1 MDLYLLEKLMQ
12 RLRRRVWRPF
22 QANTTRET
30 MPPLKVFARA
40 ETPSL
45 PVSSKGG
52 RIYRY
57 LNYRLCL
64 WHLPRYHLFRME
76 AINNEPRIEPAT
88 IEDLPQLV
96 ELLVALFSEEE
107 DFQPNQSKQEH
118 GLRLILEQ
126 PNRGRIFVLRTDHMI
141 LGMINLLFTISTAE
155 GGLVILLE
163 DLIIHPQHRRQGYGG
178 RLLERAIE
186 FAQEK
191 RFRRLTLL
199 TDRISA
205 HSQSFFQQHGFQ
217 FSKMIPMRRVLT
229 DP

>member
-1 MDLYLLEKLMQ
+1 MS
-12 RLRRRVWRPF
+12 
-22 QANTTRET
+22 AT
-30 MPPLKVFARA
+30 
-40 ETPSL
+40 
-45 PVSSKGG
+45 SS
-52 RIYRY
+52 
-57 LNYRLCL
+57 
-64 WHLPRYHLFRME
+64 
-76 AINNEPRIEPAT
+76 EPRIEPAT

-107 DFQPNQSKQEH
+107 DFKPDKAKQEH

-126 PNRGRIFVLRTDHMI
+126 PNRGRIFVLRTDHKI

-178 RLLERAIE
+178 LLLEHGIA
-186 FAQEK
+186 FAKEK
-191 RFRRLTLL
+191 RFKRLTLL

-217 FSKMIPMRRVLT
+217 FSKMIPMRLVFDEKT
-229 DP
+229 PSSP